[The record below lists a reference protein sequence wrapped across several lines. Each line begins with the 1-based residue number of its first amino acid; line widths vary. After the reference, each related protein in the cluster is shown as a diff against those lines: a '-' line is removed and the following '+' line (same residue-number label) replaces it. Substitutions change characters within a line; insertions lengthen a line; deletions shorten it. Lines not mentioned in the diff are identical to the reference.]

1 MCLPALIPAEGGDKE
16 EFHSWCIQHKRVY
29 RSEAEEGKA
38 FGAYLSNRALVQELN
53 QANRWV
59 SGDVEEERGAVHTE
73 QLHGSLK
80 AQCSLQLAVVAV
92 HAHVQ
97 TLTPTG
103 AHHCSSAAVGLGKM
117 TSD

>member
-59 SGDVEEERGAVHTE
+59 SGDVEEEEGGGCAHRAAACFSQGPVQPAASSGGGA
-73 QLHGSLK
+73 
-80 AQCSLQLAVVAV
+80 CSRADAD
-92 HAHVQ
+92 
-97 TLTPTG
+97 TDR
-103 AHHCSSAAVGLGKM
+103 CSPLL
-117 TSD
+117 